1 MAMSYTRL
9 GTRQA
14 KCRGWGA
21 RPSAKAPAQ
30 CARVPGFDLGVMF
43 TKDGHMQLGNMFS
56 QRQHAACACKQT
68 PITPARNCFQDHQPR
83 VKI

>member
-1 MAMSYTRL
+1 MAMSHTPF
-9 GTRQA
+9 GTCKA

-21 RPSAKAPAQ
+21 HPSAKAPAR
-30 CARVPGFDLGVMF
+30 RVPGFDLGLMF
-43 TKDGHMQLGNMFS
+43 TKDGHMQLGNILS

-68 PITPARNCFQDHQPR
+68 PITPARNCFQDQQLR